1 MLFDLFEEQLDLPA
15 LFVDLC
21 DGERGKGEVVGQKL
35 QLLAGFG
42 IAIGDAAQLLWVR
55 RGRLERGK
63 NHRLIRVH
71 ARASV
76 YRARGAAFVHDV
88 AFAARHEEGRAE
100 RELVESLKIDIG
112 AVIDI
117 VGSGLGF
124 DPVERM

>member
-1 MLFDLFEEQLDLPA
+1 MKLLVKNFSRLP
-15 LFVDLC
+15 V
-21 DGERGKGEVVGQKL
+21 
-35 QLLAGFG
+35 FG

-76 YRARGAAFVHDV
+76 YRVGGAAFEKDV

-100 RELVESLKIDIG
+100 RELVEPLKIDIG
-112 AVIDI
+112 AVHDI
-117 VGSGLGF
+117 EGFRPRVRSG
-124 DPVERM
+124 RAC